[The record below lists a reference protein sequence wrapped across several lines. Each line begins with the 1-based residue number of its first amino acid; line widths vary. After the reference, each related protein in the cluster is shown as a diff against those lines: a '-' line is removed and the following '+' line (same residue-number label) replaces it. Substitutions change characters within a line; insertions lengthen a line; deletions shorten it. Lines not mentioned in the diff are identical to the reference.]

1 MTLALLGFLTVLLF
15 AFASVP
21 LGFAML
27 SVGVGF
33 FALIRGI
40 EPALAMAGMTIADL
54 AANENLSVL
63 PMFIL
68 MGTFIYKAD
77 LAEELYD
84 AANAWIG
91 HFRGGLAHATVLACA
106 GFASM
111 SGSSIATAATMTK
124 VAMPPMRRH
133 RYADSLAAGC
143 VSSGGTLGALIPP
156 SFPLLIYGV
165 LTDQD
170 IGKLFI
176 AGIGPGLLLGA
187 LFLLSIWWTVRRDP
201 SKGPPGERAP
211 WSVRFR
217 KAGKIWGVLVLFL
230 LVVGGLYSGIFT
242 ATEASSIGA
251 TGALVFAAIRRKLTF
266 ATLVDSLVE
275 AGKTTAMIFS
285 IAFGG
290 MVFANFI
297 TLSGLT
303 GTLVDWIQSMHL
315 PLLGVILVITGI
327 YIVLGSLMEALAM
340 MLLTI
345 PVFAAIVQPL
355 GANMIWFGIY
365 VAMMMEI
372 GMIHPPVGMN
382 IFMVRTMLP
391 ELSISTIFKGTIP
404 FLAANVIALVLVIL
418 VPGIALGLVGLMR

>member
-15 AFASVP
+15 AFAGVP

-33 FALIRGI
+33 FALIRGF

-91 HFRGGLAHATVLACA
+91 HLRGGLAHATVLACA

-176 AGIGPGLLLGA
+176 AGIGPGLLLGT

-201 SKGPPGERAP
+201 SKGPPGERASWP
-211 WSVRFR
+211 TRFR

-251 TGALVFAAIRRKLTF
+251 TGALVFAGIRRKLTF
-266 ATLVDSLVE
+266 ATLLDSMVE

-290 MVFANFI
+290 MVFANFV

-315 PLLGVILVITGI
+315 PLLGVIVVITGI

-391 ELSISTIFKGTIP
+391 ELSISTIFRGTIP

>member
-1 MTLALLGFLTVLLF
+1 MTLALTGFFAVLLL
-15 AFASVP
+15 AFIGVP

-27 SVGVGF
+27 GIGVGF
-33 FALIRGI
+33 FALIRGW

-91 HFRGGLAHATVLACA
+91 HFKGGLAHATVLACA

-111 SGSSIATAATMTK
+111 SGSSIATAATMAK

-165 LTDQD
+165 MTDQD

-176 AGIGPGLLLGA
+176 AGIGPGILLGA

-201 SKGPPGERAP
+201 TKGPRGERVGWP
-211 WSVRFR
+211 MRFR
-217 KAGKIWGVLVLFL
+217 KPLVFSWPRRAGKL
-230 LVVGGLYSGIFT
+230 LPC
-242 ATEASSIGA
+242 AA
-251 TGALVFAAIRRKLTF
+251 TGAL
-266 ATLVDSLVE
+266 
-275 AGKTTAMIFS
+275 
-285 IAFGG
+285 
-290 MVFANFI
+290 
-297 TLSGLT
+297 
-303 GTLVDWIQSMHL
+303 
-315 PLLGVILVITGI
+315 PCC
-327 YIVLGSLMEALAM
+327 
-340 MLLTI
+340 
-345 PVFAAIVQPL
+345 
-355 GANMIWFGIY
+355 
-365 VAMMMEI
+365 
-372 GMIHPPVGMN
+372 
-382 IFMVRTMLP
+382 
-391 ELSISTIFKGTIP
+391 
-404 FLAANVIALVLVIL
+404 
-418 VPGIALGLVGLMR
+418 

>member
-1 MTLALLGFLTVLLF
+1 MTLALTAFFAVLLL
-15 AFASVP
+15 AFVGVP

-27 SVGVGF
+27 GIGVGF
-33 FALIRGI
+33 FALIRGW

-91 HFRGGLAHATVLACA
+91 HLKGGLAHATVLACA

-124 VAMPPMRRH
+124 VAMPSMRRH

-176 AGIGPGLLLGA
+176 AGIGPGLLLGT

-201 SKGPPGERAP
+201 AKGPGGVRVDWPT
-211 WSVRFR
+211 RFR
-217 KAGKIWGVLVLFL
+217 KLGKIWGVLALFI

-251 TGALVFAAIRRKLTF
+251 CGALVFATLRRKLTPK
-266 ATLVDSLVE
+266 LLLESLVE
-275 AGKTTAMIFS
+275 AGKTTAMIFA

-290 MVFANFI
+290 MIFANFI

-303 GTLVDWIQSMHL
+303 ATLVAWIHALHL
-315 PLLGVILVITGI
+315 PLLGVIGVITLI

-382 IFMVRTMLP
+382 IFMVKTMLP
-391 ELSISTIFKGTIP
+391 DLSIRTIFRGTIP
-404 FLAANVIALVLVIL
+404 FLVANVVALVAVIL

>member
-1 MTLALLGFLTVLLF
+1 MTLALSGFAAVLLF
-15 AFASVP
+15 AFVGVP

-27 SVGVGF
+27 GIGVGC
-33 FALIRGI
+33 FALIRGW

-91 HFRGGLAHATVLACA
+91 HLKGGLAHATVLACA

-170 IGKLFI
+170 IGRLFI
-176 AGIGPGLLLGA
+176 AGIGPGILLGA

-201 SKGPPGERAP
+201 TKGPCGERVDWP
-211 WSVRFR
+211 TRFR
-217 KAGKIWGVLVLFL
+217 KLGKIWGVLVLFM

-251 TGALVFAAIRRKLTF
+251 TGALIFAVLRRKLSWPLLF
-266 ATLVDSLVE
+266 DSLVD
-275 AGKTTAMIFS
+275 AGKTTAMIFA

-290 MVFANFI
+290 MVLSNFI
-297 TLSGLT
+297 TISGLT
-303 GTLVDWIQSMHL
+303 ATLVAWIHALHL
-315 PLLGVILVITGI
+315 PLLGVIAVITCI

-382 IFMVRTMLP
+382 VFMVKTMLP
-391 ELSISTIFKGTIP
+391 DLSIRTIFHGTIP
-404 FLAANVIALVLVIL
+404 FLVANVVALVVVIF
-418 VPGIALGLVGLMR
+418 VPGIALGLVNLMR

>member
-1 MTLALLGFLTVLLF
+1 MTLAMMGFFAVLLL
-15 AFASVP
+15 AFIGVP

-27 SVGVGF
+27 GIGVSF
-33 FALIRGI
+33 FAVIRGW

-91 HFRGGLAHATVLACA
+91 HLKGGLAHATVLACA

-176 AGIGPGLLLGA
+176 AGIGPGILLGA

-201 SKGPPGERAP
+201 TKGPCGERVDWP
-211 WSVRFR
+211 TRFR
-217 KAGKIWGVLVLFL
+217 KLGKIWGVLALFM

-251 TGALVFAAIRRKLTF
+251 TGALAFAGLRRKLSLPLLF
-266 ATLVDSLVE
+266 DSLVD
-275 AGKTTAMIFS
+275 AGKTTAMIFA

-290 MVFANFI
+290 MVFSNFI

-303 GTLVDWIQSMHL
+303 ATLVAWIHALHL
-315 PLLGVILVITGI
+315 PLLGVIAVITCI

-382 IFMVRTMLP
+382 VFMVKTMLP
-391 ELSISTIFKGTIP
+391 DLSIRTIFRGTIP
-404 FLAANVIALVLVIL
+404 FLIANVVALVVVIL
-418 VPGIALGLVGLMR
+418 VPGIALGLVSLMR

>member
-15 AFASVP
+15 AFAGVP

-33 FALIRGI
+33 FALIRGV

-176 AGIGPGLLLGA
+176 AGIGPGLLLGT

-201 SKGPPGERAP
+201 TKGPPGERAS
-211 WSVRFR
+211 WAVRFR

-251 TGALVFAAIRRKLTF
+251 TGALVFAGIRRKLTF
-266 ATLVDSLVE
+266 ATLLESLVE

-290 MVFANFI
+290 MVFANII

-303 GTLVDWIQSMHL
+303 GTLVDWIQAMHL

-391 ELSISTIFKGTIP
+391 
-404 FLAANVIALVLVIL
+404 
-418 VPGIALGLVGLMR
+418 

>member
-15 AFASVP
+15 AFAGVP
-21 LGFAML
+21 LGFSML

-33 FALIRGI
+33 FALIRGL

-91 HFRGGLAHATVLACA
+91 HLRGGLAHATVLACA

-133 RYADSLAAGC
+133 RYSDSLAAGC

-176 AGIGPGLLLGA
+176 AGIGPGLLLGT

-201 SKGPPGERAP
+201 SKGPPGDRAS
-211 WSVRFR
+211 WSTRFR

-251 TGALVFAAIRRKLTF
+251 TGALVFAGIRRKLTF
-266 ATLVDSLVE
+266 ATLLESLVE

-315 PLLGVILVITGI
+315 PLLGVIVVITGI

-391 ELSISTIFKGTIP
+391 ELSISTIFRGTIP

>member
-1 MTLALLGFLTVLLF
+1 MTLALSGFAAVLLF
-15 AFASVP
+15 AFVGVP

-27 SVGVGF
+27 GIGVGA
-33 FALIRGI
+33 FALIRGW

-91 HFRGGLAHATVLACA
+91 HFKGGLAHATVLACA

-176 AGIGPGLLLGA
+176 AGIGPGLLLGS

-201 SKGPPGERAP
+201 AKGPRGERVDWP
-211 WSVRFR
+211 TRFA
-217 KAGKIWGVLVLFL
+217 KLGKIWGVLALFL
-230 LVVGGLYSGIFT
+230 IVVGGLYGGIFT
-242 ATEASSIGA
+242 ATEASSVGA
-251 TGALVFAAIRRKLTF
+251 TGALVFAGLRRKLSWPLLF
-266 ATLVDSLVE
+266 ESLVE
-275 AGKTTAMIFS
+275 AGKTTAMIFA

-303 GTLVDWIQSMHL
+303 ATLVAWIHALHL
-315 PLLGVILVITGI
+315 PLIGVIAVITCI

-345 PVFAAIVQPL
+345 PVFAAVVQPL

-382 IFMVRTMLP
+382 VFMVKTMLP
-391 ELSISTIFKGTIP
+391 ELSIRTIFRGTVP
-404 FLAANVIALVLVIL
+404 FLCANIVALVVVIL
-418 VPGIALGLVGLMR
+418 VPGVSLGLVHLMR

>member
-15 AFASVP
+15 AFAGVP
-21 LGFAML
+21 LGFSML

-33 FALIRGI
+33 FALIRGL

-91 HFRGGLAHATVLACA
+91 HLRGGLAHATVLACA

-176 AGIGPGLLLGA
+176 AGIGPGLLLGT

-201 SKGPPGERAP
+201 SKGPPGVRAS
-211 WSVRFR
+211 WSTRFR

-251 TGALVFAAIRRKLTF
+251 TGALVFAGIRRKLTF
-266 ATLVDSLVE
+266 ATLLESLVE

-290 MVFANFI
+290 MVFANFV

-315 PLLGVILVITGI
+315 PLLGVIVVITGI

-391 ELSISTIFKGTIP
+391 ELSISTIFRGTIP